1 MNKSSYAWCWGYR
14 CFVAAVGITCASTM
28 CQSLCHT
35 VIVFFFFFFLFT
47 RKGRVTSIFLLQM
60 KRLWLRSI
68 ISLSQTANK
77 WQGQDCKP
85 VWLRVT
91 VTAVTTMITVNIHR
105 WRPVWQVHR
114 VRALVHYV
122 ILTSPQPC
130 LGGLIHRF
138 QVRKHCLVTVW
149 PAQGNTPSEWKDS
162 NSDLPVLKTLLFLL
176 QHAIHPKL
184 EYE

>member
-1 MNKSSYAWCWGYR
+1 MLGIPVFCSSCRYY
-14 CFVAAVGITCASTM
+14 
-28 CQSLCHT
+28 LCLYYVP
-35 VIVFFFFFFLFT
+35 VIVPHCDSLFFFFFLFT

-130 LGGLIHRF
+130 LGELIHRF